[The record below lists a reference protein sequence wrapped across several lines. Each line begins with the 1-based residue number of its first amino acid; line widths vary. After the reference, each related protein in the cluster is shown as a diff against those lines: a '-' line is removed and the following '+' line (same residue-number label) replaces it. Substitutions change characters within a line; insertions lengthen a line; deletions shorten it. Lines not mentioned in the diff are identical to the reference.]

1 MLNILAFLT
10 ANQPGLQDGPGHQTE
25 EQRGHL
31 PSPQE
36 GLQEGPSHGA
46 RRY

>member
-10 ANQPGLQDGPGHQTE
+10 ANQPGVQYGPVHQTE